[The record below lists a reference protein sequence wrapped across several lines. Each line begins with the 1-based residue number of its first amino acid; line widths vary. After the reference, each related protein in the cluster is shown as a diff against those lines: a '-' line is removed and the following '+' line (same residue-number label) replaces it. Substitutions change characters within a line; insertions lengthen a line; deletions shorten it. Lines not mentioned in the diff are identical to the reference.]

1 MAAPDVSSK
10 SLADLISLAGRNAL
24 VTGGGKGIGAAV
36 ARRLAEAGAGVMVAD
51 IDKAAAEQVAGEIGE
66 AARSNGG
73 CSGPGSGGR
82 AIGVELDVTD
92 SAAVEAV
99 VGRATAELGGL
110 DILVN
115 NAGIFPIFPVL
126 ALPDEEWDRVLRTN
140 LYGAFYCAREA
151 GRQMVGRGGVLP
163 GGQVKPQ
170 SVIVNVAS
178 IQAFRAGSPGLAAYT
193 SSKGAL
199 VSLTRALAVELGP
212 MGVRVLAVAP
222 TVVDTPG
229 LQANMPIFEAAGV
242 ADVIGEVSAKLPLGR
257 TAVPDD
263 VARVVL
269 FCASDL
275 AALMTGDTL
284 LVDAGHLTV

>member
-51 IDKAAAEQVAGEIGE
+51 IDKVAAEQVAGEIGE
-66 AARSNGG
+66 AGR
-73 CSGPGSGGR
+73 R

-99 VGRATAELGGL
+99 VARATSELGGL

-151 GRQMVGRGGVLP
+151 GRQMVGRGGV
-163 GGQVKPQ
+163 
-170 SVIVNVAS
+170 IVNIAS
-178 IQAFRAGSPGLAAYT
+178 IQAFRAGSPGLAPYT

-199 VSLTRALAVELGP
+199 VSFTQALAVELGP

-284 LVDAGHLTV
+284 LVDAGHMTV

>member
-1 MAAPDVSSK
+1 ME
-10 SLADLISLAGRNAL
+10 LAVTLTGKRAL
-24 VTGGGKGIGAAV
+24 VTGASRGLGAAIAKTLAAEGADV
-36 ARRLAEAGAGVMVAD
+36 AITYEKSVESAAEVVSAIKAGGRRAVAIQAD
-51 IDKAAAEQVAGEIGE
+51 SADAAAVQASIEKTV
-66 AARSNGG
+66 
-73 CSGPGSGGR
+73 
-82 AIGVELDVTD
+82 
-92 SAAVEAV
+92 
-99 VGRATAELGGL
+99 AELGGL

-151 GRQMVGRGGVLP
+151 GRQMAGKGGV
-163 GGQVKPQ
+163 
-170 SVIVNVAS
+170 IINMAS
-178 IQAFRAGSPGLAAYT
+178 IQAFRAGAPGLAPYT

-199 VSLTRALAVELGP
+199 VSFTRALAVELGP
-212 MGVRVLAVAP
+212 MGIRVLAVAP

-242 ADVIGEVSAKLPLGR
+242 ADVIETVSATLPLGR

-284 LVDAGHLTV
+284 LVDAGHMTV

>member
-1 MAAPDVSSK
+1 MAAPDVSSRP
-10 SLADLISLAGRNAL
+10 LAELISLGGRRAL
-24 VTGGGKGIGAAV
+24 VTGGGKGIGAAI

-51 IDKAAAEQVAGEIGE
+51 IDKAAAEDVAGEI
-66 AARSNGG
+66 AA
-73 CSGPGSGGR
+73 SGAQ

-92 SAAVEAV
+92 SAAVESSVARAV
-99 VGRATAELGGL
+99 AELGGL

-151 GRQMVGRGGVLP
+151 GRQMAGKGG
-163 GGQVKPQ
+163 
-170 SVIVNVAS
+170 VIVNVTS
-178 IQAFRAGSPGLAAYT
+178 IQAFRAGAPGLAPYT

-199 VSLTRALAVELGP
+199 VSFTRALAVELGP

-242 ADVIGEVSAKLPLGR
+242 ANIIEEVAAKLPLGR
-257 TAVPDD
+257 VALPDD

-275 AALMTGDTL
+275 AALMTGTTL
-284 LVDAGHLTV
+284 VVDAGHLTV